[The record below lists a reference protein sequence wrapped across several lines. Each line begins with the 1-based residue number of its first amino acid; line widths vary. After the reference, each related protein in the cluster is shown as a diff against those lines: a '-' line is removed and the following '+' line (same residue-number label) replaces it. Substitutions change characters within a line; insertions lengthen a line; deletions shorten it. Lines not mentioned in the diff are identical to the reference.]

1 MNPCPCA
8 FRRDVRPENFDFLGN
23 LTGMWAIFLGAILAT
38 VGGLAATQLE
48 WFFERRRRAQHAAQF
63 FGEVL
68 TTLRYILEI
77 AHDTHG
83 RGEPFGPITLRMLRS
98 AKREIDIYDRNRETL
113 YDLHDIKLRARIH
126 TLILRIN
133 TPLEGVF
140 DANDEIRIVET
151 QLKSPDFPPV
161 HREEAEARL
170 VRLKLSREAG
180 YEFTMETAQKIQAT
194 VRELEPLARHSFDG
208 LGREPA

>member
-1 MNPCPCA
+1 
-8 FRRDVRPENFDFLGN
+8 
-23 LTGMWAIFLGAILAT
+23 MWAIFLGAILAT

-77 AHDTHG
+77 AHDTYG
-83 RGEPFGPITLRMLRS
+83 RGEPFGPITMRMLRS

-113 YDLHDIKLRARIH
+113 YDLHDAALRARIH
-126 TLILRIN
+126 TLILRLN

-140 DANDEIRIVET
+140 DANDEIRALEF
-151 QLKSPDFPPV
+151 QMKLPDFPPA
-161 HREEAEARL
+161 HREEAQSRLARL
-170 VRLKLSREAG
+170 SASREAG
-180 YEFTMETAQKIQAT
+180 YEFTMETAQQIPAT
-194 VRELEPLARHSFDG
+194 VRELEPFAKHSFDG
-208 LGREPA
+208 LGPNPA

>member
-1 MNPCPCA
+1 
-8 FRRDVRPENFDFLGN
+8 VRGENFDFIGN
-23 LTGMWAIFLGAILAT
+23 LSAMWAVFLGAILAT

-48 WFFERRRRAQHAAQF
+48 WYFERRRRAQHAAQF

-83 RGEPFGPITLRMLRS
+83 RGDPFGPITLRMLRS

-113 YDLHDIKLRARIH
+113 YDLHDAALRVRIH
-126 TLILRIN
+126 TLILRLN

-140 DANDEIRIVET
+140 DTNDEIRALES
-151 QLKSPDFPPV
+151 QLKLPDFPV
-161 HREEAEARL
+161 AHREEAQARL
-170 VRLKLSREAG
+170 ARLGLSREAG
-180 YEFTMETAQKIQAT
+180 YEFTMETAQQIPAT
-194 VRELEPLARHSFDG
+194 VRELEPLAKHSFDG
-208 LGREPA
+208 LGREAG